1 MYPHGNGG
9 YYSQWPAAQYGTDRG
24 EEFGQVPQQQ
34 WSHSPAGRVASQS
47 GRGLPQYQ
55 QHHLGAGWPSVL
67 EPGAHQNSHSAHLSA
82 FERSFESFLNSK
94 FKDQSQAPAAFPVVE
109 PASSTTSSFSSVLAE
124 FGQQDYPSNQEASLS
139 YRPGTFHHF
148 SPAVLPAI
156 NPVSQDTLGSGEN
169 LRKVRRTSR
178 AFSSRPRQL
187 KKQTAVDE
195 TSQAVNA
202 ILFDDVDQEE
212 PNLESTILEESY
224 TEIYQELNDEKK
236 FKCEFCSKT
245 FIRSHHLKEHRMIHT
260 GDYPFTCELC
270 AKGFKRESVFISH
283 KCILKEDKEKV
294 KQTFTCEECCKIYV
308 TKQGLQGH
316 KCLKEV
322 SETTQSK
329 TAFAK
334 NYFADEQDEI
344 FVGHIVERVYVE
356 VPLVLKQSSIIF
368 SETTGAATIKGD
380 MIEFDAVYSD
390 TDVETAAEEGWEVN
404 VIGRNVIWTEEMDV
418 GYNKTYMDRTD
429 IEAVDE
435 IAKVCSLEIE
445 DVRDILMNSETIIS
459 KSDEKIENDSA
470 EKNMNTTESLMAE
483 DANKTMSN
491 TLEEVNKTE
500 DRISPQTGQTTPA
513 GAERTFVQSLSVSKF
528 AYFQSKIKISTDSG
542 DDSEDED
549 WEMNEHKCKLCKRKF
564 STRWHLRKHSKVHSE
579 TKSAW
584 KCKACQRKF
593 YSKALLDGHRCG
605 AAAAAQTS
613 IVNYDSAS
621 ALSSNDETLEE
632 NVVLVD

>member
-1 MYPHGNGG
+1 MG
-9 YYSQWPAAQYGTDRG
+9 
-24 EEFGQVPQQQ
+24 
-34 WSHSPAGRVASQS
+34 
-47 GRGLPQYQ
+47 
-55 QHHLGAGWPSVL
+55 
-67 EPGAHQNSHSAHLSA
+67 
-82 FERSFESFLNSK
+82 
-94 FKDQSQAPAAFPVVE
+94 
-109 PASSTTSSFSSVLAE
+109 
-124 FGQQDYPSNQEASLS
+124 
-139 YRPGTFHHF
+139 
-148 SPAVLPAI
+148 
-156 NPVSQDTLGSGEN
+156 
-169 LRKVRRTSR
+169 
-178 AFSSRPRQL
+178 SRPRQL
-187 KKQTAVDE
+187 KKQTEVDE

-202 ILFDDVDQEE
+202 ILFDDVNQEE
-212 PNLESTILEESY
+212 PNPESTILEEESY

-236 FKCEFCSKT
+236 FKCEFCSRA

-260 GDYPFTCELC
+260 GDFPFTCELC

-294 KQTFTCEECCKIYV
+294 KQTFTCEECCKIYM

-329 TAFAK
+329 SVIEK

-356 VPLVLKQSSIIF
+356 VPLVLKQSSVSF
-368 SETTGAATIKGD
+368 SEATGIATIQGD

-390 TDVETAAEEGWEVN
+390 TDVDTAADEGWEVN

-418 GYNKTYMDRTD
+418 GYNKASMDRTD

-459 KSDEKIENDSA
+459 KSDEKIVNDSA
-470 EKNMNTTESLMAE
+470 GDNINTTESLMVE
-483 DANKTMSN
+483 DANKSTSN

-500 DRISPQTGQTTPA
+500 DRISPQTGQKTPA

-542 DDSEDED
+542 DDSDDED

-593 YSKALLDGHRCG
+593 YSKALLDGHRCR

-613 IVNYDSAS
+613 IVDYDSAS

-632 NVVLVD
+632 NVGLVD